1 MRVIHAPSNMAGQA
15 TILSAALRDLG
26 IESDVVVFNR
36 HPFGY
41 TGEISLD
48 LDKRAWIVEKIAVL
62 ALNFARCAVSYDIF
76 HLHFGRSLLPHN
88 MDLPLLKLMGKKVIM
103 HYWGDDVRQNDVA
116 AAYTCLGL
124 AEMRH
129 IYPFKNDD
137 AIRNRINKVK
147 KYIDISIVGD
157 YSLRSY
163 SPHSIVIRQAIDLDG
178 WQYVGTDSKEKRV
191 TIVHAPSNREIKGT
205 GYILP
210 VIARLKNEGYEI
222 DFVLLENM
230 SNMKVK
236 QVCEEADLVID
247 QLLLE
252 SYGIFA
258 IECMALG
265 KPVLCRIDE
274 HFKECYPH
282 LPIVN
287 TDPKNLY
294 HNLKML
300 IEDPC
305 RREALG
311 EMSRRY
317 VEEVHDVK
325 RIARQ
330 LADLYRSL

>member
-1 MRVIHAPSNMAGQA
+1 MRVLHAPSNMAGQA

-36 HPFGY
+36 HPFSY
-41 TGEISLD
+41 SGEISLD
-48 LDKRAWIVEKIAVL
+48 LEKREWIVEKIAVQS
-62 ALNFARCAVSYDIF
+62 LNFVRCAISYDVF
-76 HLHFGRSLLPHN
+76 HLHFGRSLMPRN
-88 MDLPLLKLMGKKVIM
+88 VDLPLLKLMGKKVIM

-124 AEMRH
+124 EELKR
-129 IYPFKNDD
+129 IYPYKNDD
-137 AIRNRINKVK
+137 TIRKRINKTE

-157 YSLRSY
+157 YSLKSY
-163 SPHSIVIRQAIDLDG
+163 SPRSIVIRQAIDLEK
-178 WQYVGTDSKEKRV
+178 WQYVGTDSKRNGV
-191 TIVHAPSNREIKGT
+191 TIAHAPSNRMIKGT
-205 GYILP
+205 RHILQ
-210 VIARLKNEGYEI
+210 VIARLKEEGYEI
-222 DFVLLENM
+222 DFMLLENM
-230 SNMKVK
+230 SNMKVR

-274 HFKECYPH
+274 HFQECYPD

-287 TDPKNLY
+287 TNPQNLY
-294 HNLKML
+294 DNLKML
-300 IEDPC
+300 IEDP
-305 RREALG
+305 RRRAATG
-311 EMSRRY
+311 EMGRRY
-317 VEEVHDVK
+317 VEEVHNAK